1 MLNVGSQQNSRTT
14 KQQLQVRGKSKHTE
28 IPELKKQHQLCL
40 KTICIHNCSQLSEVL
55 DIFSRKESIIL
66 IVRVSPTLIKDPETR
81 IDLVNEIYKHAI
93 KNSYTVFRQG
103 EERIIVVH
111 NSVKVEGI
119 LTENSLLS
127 S

>member
-1 MLNVGSQQNSRTT
+1 MLDV
-14 KQQLQVRGKSKHTE
+14 
-28 IPELKKQHQLCL
+28 
-40 KTICIHNCSQLSEVL
+40 
-55 DIFSRKESIIL
+55 FSRKESIIL
-66 IVRVSPTLIKDPETR
+66 IAKVSQTLIKDPETR

-93 KNSYTVFRQG
+93 KNNYTVFRQG

-111 NSVKVEGI
+111 SSVKVQDI

>member
-1 MLNVGSQQNSRTT
+1 LRCFNTRLKYNSRTE
-14 KQQLQVRGKSKHTE
+14 KQVQIQAKSKHTE
-28 IPELKKQHQLCL
+28 IPELKQDQLCL
-40 KTICIHNCSQLSEVL
+40 KTICIHNCSQLSEML
-55 DIFSRKESIIL
+55 DVFPRKESIIL
-66 IVRVSPTLIKDPETR
+66 IAKVSQTLIKDPETR

-93 KNSYTVFRQG
+93 KNNYTVFRQG

-111 NSVKVEGI
+111 SSVKVQDI